1 MLDCMVSPYHEV
13 VQKKDS
19 ADELWDVLEVNAEFA
34 SFCLLLPRCTRC
46 EGAF

>member
-1 MLDCMVSPYHEV
+1 MVSPWGSPKLFDECLANHKV

-34 SFCLLLPRCTRC
+34 S
-46 EGAF
+46 